1 MSASNDKKIAFII
14 CVSDINKVTECIYYL
29 DRLKAP
35 EGFEKDVL
43 TFQDAPS
50 MAAGYNAGMN
60 SSDAKYKVYL
70 HQDVFIINPNFMI
83 DLLEIFGKD
92 TRIGIVGCIGAAK
105 LGKTAMAV
113 SSWDTGKVI
122 HNCIPML
129 MEGEK
134 EITNDY
140 AQVQALD
147 GLLLATQYDI
157 PWREDIMDGWDFY
170 DISQCMEFARAGYK
184 AVVPRQ
190 KTIWCFHDNK
200 SSDMSNYSYYRQRF
214 IKEYAQDGSF
224 EMSAPWEGTLKY
236 QNMKQQTIE
245 IMEQLIQAGEHEQIH
260 EIFQDPENRKYV
272 HLKEYEIIADVDY
285 LERKAGVCETLR
297 LWQPGM
303 NASEIFTRVQQLKY
317 WIKRIEHQAA
327 DTVQTMER
335 VMQVYSVYAVIEI
348 FIKYVVRTEYT
359 YREIAQYYEQ
369 GDWTQEA
376 AIWRLIIEQI

>member
-1 MSASNDKKIAFII
+1 VSASNDKKIAFII
-14 CVSDINKVTECIYYL
+14 CVNDINKVTECIYYL
-29 DRLKAP
+29 DRLKVP
-35 EGFEKDVL
+35 KGFEKDVI
-43 TFQDAPS
+43 TIQDAPS

-60 SSDAKYKVYL
+60 SSDAKYKVYI
-70 HQDVFIINPNFMI
+70 HQDVFIINQNFMI

-92 TRIGIVGCIGAAK
+92 TRIGIVGCIGAVK

-140 AQVQALD
+140 AEVQALD

-190 KTIWCFHDNK
+190 KTVWCFHDNK

-214 IKEYAQDGSF
+214 IQEYAQDGSF
-224 EMSAPWEGTLKY
+224 EMSTPWEGTLKY
-236 QNMKQQTIE
+236 QNMKRQTIE

-260 EIFQDPENRKYV
+260 EIFKDPENRKYV

-285 LERKAGVCETLR
+285 LERKAGVCETRR
-297 LWQPGM
+297 LWQCGM
-303 NASEIFTRVQQLKY
+303 DASEIIMRVQQLKY

-327 DTVQTMER
+327 DTVQTMEQ

-359 YREIAQYYEQ
+359 FREIAQYYEQ

>member
-1 MSASNDKKIAFII
+1 
-14 CVSDINKVTECIYYL
+14 
-29 DRLKAP
+29 
-35 EGFEKDVL
+35 
-43 TFQDAPS
+43 
-50 MAAGYNAGMN
+50 
-60 SSDAKYKVYL
+60 
-70 HQDVFIINPNFMI
+70 MI

>member
-35 EGFEKDVL
+35 EGFEKDVI
-43 TFQDAPS
+43 TIQDAPS

-147 GLLLATQYDI
+147 GLLLATHMI
-157 PWREDIMDGWDFY
+157 FHGGKTLWMDGIF
-170 DISQCMEFARAGYK
+170 M
-184 AVVPRQ
+184 
-190 KTIWCFHDNK
+190 TFHNVW
-200 SSDMSNYSYYRQRF
+200 NLHEPA
-214 IKEYAQDGSF
+214 IKQ
-224 EMSAPWEGTLKY
+224 
-236 QNMKQQTIE
+236 
-245 IMEQLIQAGEHEQIH
+245 
-260 EIFQDPENRKYV
+260 
-272 HLKEYEIIADVDY
+272 
-285 LERKAGVCETLR
+285 
-297 LWQPGM
+297 
-303 NASEIFTRVQQLKY
+303 
-317 WIKRIEHQAA
+317 
-327 DTVQTMER
+327 
-335 VMQVYSVYAVIEI
+335 
-348 FIKYVVRTEYT
+348 
-359 YREIAQYYEQ
+359 
-369 GDWTQEA
+369 
-376 AIWRLIIEQI
+376 

>member
-35 EGFEKDVL
+35 EGFEKDVI
-43 TFQDAPS
+43 TIQDAPS

-70 HQDVFIINPNFMI
+70 HQDVFIINQNFMI

-92 TRIGIVGCIGAAK
+92 SSIGIVGCIGAAK

-214 IKEYAQDGSF
+214 IKEYTQDGSF

-359 YREIAQYYEQ
+359 YRVIAQYYEQ

>member
-1 MSASNDKKIAFII
+1 
-14 CVSDINKVTECIYYL
+14 
-29 DRLKAP
+29 
-35 EGFEKDVL
+35 
-43 TFQDAPS
+43 
-50 MAAGYNAGMN
+50 
-60 SSDAKYKVYL
+60 
-70 HQDVFIINPNFMI
+70 
-83 DLLEIFGKD
+83 
-92 TRIGIVGCIGAAK
+92 
-105 LGKTAMAV
+105 
-113 SSWDTGKVI
+113 
-122 HNCIPML
+122 ML

-140 AQVQALD
+140 AEVQALD

-190 KTIWCFHDNK
+190 KTVWCFHDNK

-214 IKEYAQDGSF
+214 IQEYAQDGSF
-224 EMSAPWEGTLKY
+224 EMSTPWEGTLKY
-236 QNMKQQTIE
+236 QNMKRQTIE

-260 EIFQDPENRKYV
+260 EIFKDPENRKYV

-285 LERKAGVCETLR
+285 LERKAGVCETRR
-297 LWQPGM
+297 LWQCGM
-303 NASEIFTRVQQLKY
+303 DASEIIMRVQQLKY

-327 DTVQTMER
+327 DTVQTMEQ

-359 YREIAQYYEQ
+359 FREIAQYYEQ

>member
-35 EGFEKDVL
+35 EGFEKDVI
-43 TFQDAPS
+43 TIQDAPS

-60 SSDAKYKVYL
+60 SSVARYKVYL

-245 IMEQLIQAGEHEQIH
+245 IR
-260 EIFQDPENRKYV
+260 N
-272 HLKEYEIIADVDY
+272 
-285 LERKAGVCETLR
+285 
-297 LWQPGM
+297 
-303 NASEIFTRVQQLKY
+303 N
-317 WIKRIEHQAA
+317 
-327 DTVQTMER
+327 
-335 VMQVYSVYAVIEI
+335 
-348 FIKYVVRTEYT
+348 
-359 YREIAQYYEQ
+359 
-369 GDWTQEA
+369 
-376 AIWRLIIEQI
+376 

>member
-35 EGFEKDVL
+35 EGFEKDVI
-43 TFQDAPS
+43 TIQDAPS

-70 HQDVFIINPNFMI
+70 HQDVFIINQNFMI

-92 TRIGIVGCIGAAK
+92 TCIGIVGCIGAAK

-134 EITNDY
+134 KIINDY

-190 KTIWCFHDNK
+190 KTVWCFHDNK

-214 IKEYAQDGSF
+214 IQEYAQDGSF
-224 EMSAPWEGTLKY
+224 EMSTPWEGTLKY

-245 IMEQLIQAGEHEQIH
+245 IMQQLIQAGEHEQIH
-260 EIFQDPENRKYV
+260 EIFKDPENRKYV

-285 LERKAGVCETLR
+285 LERKAGVCETRR

-327 DTVQTMER
+327 DTVQTMEL

-369 GDWTQEA
+369 GAWTQEA